1 MKVKNIL
8 LVAVVTASTLA
19 GQAYAGDWYTGL
31 DATNLSYDVKFSNSN
46 ETYDLN
52 PLRFKVGYIGDS
64 GFGAELQLLG
74 SGEGSTIDG
83 GGSPFQTESKTSWGL
98 SGIWSSTNEKHGLYG
113 SLGILSLDTTYTDQ
127 TTTTRSDTDSVM
139 LTSLGLGYYVHV
151 SDNLKLTIDYTTMS
165 GDAAYSTFSTT
176 DVDVKMSGFGLGVS
190 YVF

>member
-1 MKVKNIL
+1 MKIKNIL
-8 LVAVVTASTLA
+8 VAAVVTASTLA
-19 GQAYAGDWYTGL
+19 GQAYAGDWYAGL
-31 DATNLSYDVKFSNSN
+31 DATNLSYNVKFSNSN

-52 PLRFKVGYIGDS
+52 PLRFKAGYISDS

-74 SGEGSTIDG
+74 SGEDSTLDG
-83 GGSPFQTESKTSWGL
+83 GGSPFQTESKTSWGF

-113 SLGILSLDTTYTDQ
+113 SLGILSLATTYTDQ
-127 TTTTRSDTDSVM
+127 TTTTDSDTDDVL

-151 SDNLKLTIDYTTMS
+151 SENLKLTIDYTTMS
-165 GDAAYSTFSTT
+165 GDAAYNTFSAT